1 LIKYQGVTTMCNRLW
16 RAIRKSLHAAA
27 VIVLAATGAAAGSGV
42 RAADT
47 VKIGFRPL
55 TGPLAS
61 NGEAILTAYQMWQE
75 DINAKGDLPVARAEE
90 FRYPAEELQNAARS
104 NAVEAAS

>member
-1 LIKYQGVTTMCNRLW
+1 MCNRLW

-47 VKIGFRPL
+47 VKIGFSMPL

-61 NGEAILTAYQMWQE
+61 NGKAILTAYQVWQE

>member
-1 LIKYQGVTTMCNRLW
+1 MQSVMARDPEEFARRRRDCPCGNRC
-16 RAIRKSLHAAA
+16 RSR
-27 VIVLAATGAAAGSGV
+27 T
-42 RAADT
+42 ADT

-61 NGEAILTAYQMWQE
+61 NGKAILTAYQMWQE